1 MKLNKIIIL
10 ILLLLTPLAS
20 NDVLG
25 QADTL
30 KFQKEKKSRLPSP
43 VKATMLAAAFPGMGQ
58 VYNRV
63 YWKIPIVYAGFGAL
77 GYSVVYNSKNYT
89 QFLNAYRDLTD
100 GIPETNSYTEILSA
114 YNPEEFDPSLESPLY
129 DSSVNSW
136 MKDQL
141 MNGIDYYQRYRDLSY
156 IGIALWYIITI
167 IDANVEAHLFDYDI
181 SEDLSVTFEPVPI
194 PSMYGTTVG
203 AGVKIT
209 F

>member
-1 MKLNKIIIL
+1 MKINKIIIV

-30 KFQKEKKSRLPSP
+30 KFQEEKKSRLPSP

-89 QFLNAYRDLTD
+89 EYLDAYRDLTD

-114 YNPEEFDPSLESPLY
+114 YNPEEFDPSIESPLY

-167 IDANVEAHLFDYDI
+167 IDANVDAHLFDYDI

>member
-20 NDVLG
+20 HDVLG

-30 KFQKEKKSRLPSP
+30 KFQKEKKLRLPSP

-63 YWKIPIVYAGFGAL
+63 YWKIPVVYAGFGAL
-77 GYSVVYNSKNYT
+77 GYSVVHNSKNYT

-167 IDANVEAHLFDYDI
+167 IDANVDAHLFDYDI